1 MAKQKLNTWEW
12 YSVKLIFE
20 NIISG
25 EPEPDNIDE
34 NYTNRYKTYEES
46 IMLVKAQSFDQAYK
60 IAENRAKKYE
70 NEYTNPYGELVK
82 HKFLESIHC
91 FLILDES
98 LTTETELY
106 WRTLRVDK
114 NMEKEDFLDSYYPET
129 QIDSSDID
137 YNFVLRNRKFNKIPN
152 SDD

>member
-1 MAKQKLNTWEW
+1 MDKQKLNTWKW
-12 YSVKLIFE
+12 YSIKLIFE

-25 EPEPDNIDE
+25 EPEPDTIDE

-46 IMLVKAQSFDQAYK
+46 ITLVKAQSFDHAYK

-106 WRTLRVDK
+106 WRNLRVDK
-114 NMEKEDFLDSYYPET
+114 DMEKDDFLDSYYPET
-129 QIDSSDID
+129 VDDDSGIF
-137 YNFVLRNRKFNKIPN
+137 YNSVLLNREFL
-152 SDD
+152 

>member
-1 MAKQKLNTWEW
+1 MAKQKQNTWEW

-25 EPEPDNIDE
+25 EPKLDTIDK

-46 IMLVKAQSFDQAYK
+46 IMLVKAQSFDHAYK

-70 NEYTNPYGELVK
+70 NEYTNPYGELVH
-82 HKFLESIHC
+82 HKFLEAIHC
-91 FLILDES
+91 FLIIDE

-114 NMEKEDFLDSYYPET
+114 NMDKDDFFNSYYPET
-129 QIDSSDID
+129 SNDSSDID
-137 YNFVLRNRKFNKIPN
+137 YNFVLRNRKFNKIPISN
-152 SDD
+152 D